1 MRSTGK
7 VRRQIPATSRPPEPA
22 TIIPQAGT
30 KAQKQAGPAKGAKD
44 CRKKCPNAPPPRTQ
58 SFIHSPGPTS
68 ITHLSAV
75 SPIRRQFTHHFL
87 TPLSTNRS
95 SIVHPAPPDRAR
107 GILTHHPPRTAS
119 GRPATPEAARDW
131 VVPGD
136 NSKDHQAPTRHHIAG
151 TKPFVYNQGCKH
163 FCACKTAVMPADS
176 RSKPASPE
184 LIFSF
189 TTRPGMQEIPRR
201 RRSR

>member
-22 TIIPQAGT
+22 KSSAIRRHKGT
-30 KAQKQAGPAKGAKD
+30 KTGRPGERGKRLPEEVPRCPPAPHSIVHSFA
-44 CRKKCPNAPPPRTQ
+44 RPYINH
-58 SFIHSPGPTS
+58 SFIRCIPYPSS
-68 ITHLSAV
+68 IY
-75 SPIRRQFTHHFL
+75 PHFL
-87 TPLSTNRS
+87 TMLSTNRS

-136 NSKDHQAPTRHHIAG
+136 NSKDHQAPLRHHLAG
-151 TKPFVYNQGCKH
+151 TKPFVYNPGCKH
-163 FCACKTAVMPADS
+163 FCTQKSLIIASNIKTEALT
-176 RSKPASPE
+176 RESK
-184 LIFSF
+184 FSF
-189 TTRPGMQEIPRR
+189 TTHPRT
-201 RRSR
+201 